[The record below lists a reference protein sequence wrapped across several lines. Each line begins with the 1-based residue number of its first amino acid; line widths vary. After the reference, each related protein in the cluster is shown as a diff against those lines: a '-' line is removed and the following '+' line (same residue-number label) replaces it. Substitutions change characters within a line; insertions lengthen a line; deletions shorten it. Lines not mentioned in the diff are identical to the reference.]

1 MKSKE
6 LLEINISSADKYGIQ
21 EKYMVEYITSSCVMN
36 KEQALDEYNNANMKC
51 CDIVRLYKIN
61 SAEDIELVEEKS

>member
-21 EKYMVEYITSSCVMN
+21 EK
-36 KEQALDEYNNANMKC
+36 
-51 CDIVRLYKIN
+51 
-61 SAEDIELVEEKS
+61 DIELVEEKS